1 MGPKRKASSTKSSPE
16 SEPHQH
22 ATPSKS
28 SKSRKDSAPSSSSGG
43 AALKAPRIPHRTTGL
58 SPLSTD
64 VEDAADWEIMK
75 ENAKLRIDSYVPVG
89 EAIRNAENI
98 LKPSLHALLEWLPPG
113 GRDHH
118 ARIILNARSD
128 KDLWEHFWNVCCY
141 LAAPMKTSTR
151 YSSTVDSAETKSA
164 HHSAVASTL
173 TEPQGRLKEFSQPL
187 LRRDNHCCVVSSII
201 NYQYAEETGLSYD
214 IPAALTE
221 GAHITPYSYASWKTL
236 VYTLPIRMRTKRTS
250 AWTFLYESFPALRN
264 TIHAESINDPVN
276 GMTLL
281 TDLHTWFGDFR
292 LAFEATDRPNEY
304 KILTFGRPL
313 ATAGHIPEK
322 VTFTNAAPDDISLPS
337 PVLLHCHCVM
347 AKIFHVSGMGET
359 VEKFMRK
366 WDDLKQGP
374 GSHALRGDGKSDLD
388 KFLSAALWEY
398 IRG

>member
-16 SEPHQH
+16 SKPHQH

-28 SKSRKDSAPSSSSGG
+28 LKSRKGSAPSNSSGG
-43 AALKAPRIPHRTTGL
+43 AALKAPSIPHRTTGL

-64 VEDAADWEIMK
+64 VEDAADWEIIK
-75 ENAKLRIDSYVPVG
+75 ENAKSSIDSYVPVG

-118 ARIILNARSD
+118 AKIILNAHSD
-128 KDLWEHFWNVCCY
+128 NDLWEHFWNVCSC

-151 YSSTVDSAETKSA
+151 YSSRVDSTETKSA

-173 TEPQGRLKEFSQPL
+173 TELQGHLKVFSQPL
-187 LRRDNHCCVVSSII
+187 LRRDNHCCVVTSIM
-201 NYQYAEETGLSYD
+201 NYQYAEEAGLSYD
-214 IPAALTE
+214 IPAAPTE
-221 GAHITPYSYASWKTL
+221 GAHIIPYSYASWKTPT
-236 VYTLPIRMRTKRTS
+236 VRTKRTS

-264 TIHAESINDPVN
+264 TIHAESINDPAN

-281 TDLHTWFGDFR
+281 TDLHTWLGDFR
-292 LAFEATDRPNEY
+292 LAFEATDIPNEY
-304 KILTFGRPL
+304 KILTFKRPP

-347 AKIFHVSGMGET
+347 AKIFHASGMGET

-374 GSHALRGDGKSDLD
+374 GSHALRGGGKSDLE
-388 KFLSAALWEY
+388 KFLSAGLWEY